1 MSDVAQAELEAAP
14 GAVVAFED
22 ELPAVA
28 EGHTHPG
35 PRQYVMI
42 GIILVILTGLEVAV
56 SYLDGEVNSN
66 LLIVILGVL
75 AAAKFLLVC
84 AWFMHMKQDK
94 PFFRRIFTIGMIGA
108 ALVYGIVMFTF
119 ASTVLKG

>member
-14 GAVVAFED
+14 GAVVPFED

-66 LLIVILGVL
+66 LLIVILGVFIANEVSNWNAARVGREREQVLL
-75 AAAKFLLVC
+75 A
-84 AWFMHMKQDK
+84 
-94 PFFRRIFTIGMIGA
+94 
-108 ALVYGIVMFTF
+108 
-119 ASTVLKG
+119 

>member
-14 GAVVAFED
+14 GAVVPFED

-66 LLIVILGVL
+66 LLITILAVL

-108 ALVYGIVMFTF
+108 MIVYGIVMFTF